1 MRWVLFALFI
11 VVPIA
16 ELAVI
21 IEVGSLIGPLWTV
34 GLLLLSAV
42 LGSWLLRREG
52 RRAWRAFQEALAE
65 QRVPTREVADGAL
78 VILGA
83 ALMITPGFLTDV
95 TGMLCLFP
103 PSRAVLRRIVMSTV
117 TRRLLERAGVVQV
130 SRVRA
135 RRGPSRPAQQRPAQG
150 PGHSPPRVIE
160 GDVDL

>member
-1 MRWVLFALFI
+1 MRWLLFALFI

-21 IEVGSLIGPLWTV
+21 IQVGNLIGPLWTV
-34 GLLLLSAV
+34 ALLLASAI

-52 RRAWRAFQEALAE
+52 RRTWRAFQEALTE
-65 QRVPTREVADGAL
+65 QRVPSREVADGAL
-78 VILGA
+78 VILGS

-103 PSRAVLRRIVMSTV
+103 PSRAVLRRMLTSLVM
-117 TRRLLERAGVVQV
+117 RRVLARAAMVPG

-135 RRGPSRPAQQRPAQG
+135 RPGAAHPHEQQPPPPH
-150 PGHSPPRVIE
+150 PGEPRVIE
-160 GDVDL
+160 GDVEP